1 VSRRLG
7 ISVGATGL
15 AVLLAVLLGVFP
27 AVEQRAAMAPVVLLA
42 IAAVAL
48 YVAAILRLWPGGL
61 PLALA
66 LLAVEYLLSL
76 YLREVRLDLLAPVY
90 AAGLFLCA
98 ELGWLTLEWSQEQGR
113 WPARGL
119 GVALIAVG
127 GLGVGSLLLGVAL
140 LPLSE
145 GWALTLTGVLA
156 LVATAAVLA
165 WLARLSAG
173 TSGSPGSP
181 AGGRKRQF

>member
-7 ISVGATGL
+7 IPLGAAGL
-15 AVLLAVLLGVFP
+15 AALLGILP
-27 AVEQRAAMAPVVLLA
+27 ALEQRAATAPLVLLA

-66 LLAVEYLLSL
+66 LLAIEYLLSL
-76 YLREVRLDLLAPVY
+76 YLREIRVDLLAPVY
-90 AAGLFLCA
+90 AAGLFVCA
-98 ELGWLTLEWSQEQGR
+98 ELGWLTLESSQGHGR

-119 GVALIAVG
+119 ALALIAAG
-127 GLGVGSLLLGVAL
+127 GLGVGALLLGAAL

-145 GWALTLTGVLA
+145 GWALTLAGVLA
-156 LVATAAVLA
+156 AVATAAVLA

-173 TSGSPGSP
+173 SSGSPGS
-181 AGGRKRQF
+181 AARGRERQF